1 MSENETHKTVGV
13 DGLIEFGQYLT
24 TLAAASYRHY
34 TFEMPDGTGRLRECS
49 LDDVL
54 DRFQEF
60 CGRKADT
67 FSVSICYVD
76 HQQGTMGR
84 NDRTFNR
91 QRQ

>member
-1 MSENETHKTVGV
+1 MSENETRKTVGV

-24 TLAAASYRHY
+24 TLAEPSYQHY
-34 TFEMPDGTGRLRECS
+34 TFEMPDSSGGLREHS

-60 CGRKADT
+60 CARKTDT
-67 FSVSICYVD
+67 FRVSICYVD

-84 NDRTFNR
+84 SDRTFTR
-91 QRQ
+91 KGQ